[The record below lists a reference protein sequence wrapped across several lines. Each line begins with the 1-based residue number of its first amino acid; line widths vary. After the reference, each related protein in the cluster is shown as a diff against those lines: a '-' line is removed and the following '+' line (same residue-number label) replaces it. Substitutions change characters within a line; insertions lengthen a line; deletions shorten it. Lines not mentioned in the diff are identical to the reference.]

1 MSAEKA
7 RIAAVAAALTAVMT
21 ALATLT
27 AAYGVVAGLV
37 ALVFAVA
44 AIGVGAP
51 TVALMQTRRRP
62 KRPGRPKQRSTA

>member
-1 MSAEKA
+1 MTATKA
-7 RIAAVAAALTAVMT
+7 QIAAGAAGLTAVMT
-21 ALATLT
+21 TLATLT

-51 TVALMQTRRRP
+51 TVALMQAGRRS
-62 KRPGRPKQRSTA
+62 KRAGRSKERSAA